1 MQINRYINGEKKA
14 EFSGLT
20 VSNEAVKEA
29 IEAAARR
36 AQSGEERA

>member
-14 EFSGLT
+14 ELSGLT

-36 AQSGEERA
+36 AREAEEKA